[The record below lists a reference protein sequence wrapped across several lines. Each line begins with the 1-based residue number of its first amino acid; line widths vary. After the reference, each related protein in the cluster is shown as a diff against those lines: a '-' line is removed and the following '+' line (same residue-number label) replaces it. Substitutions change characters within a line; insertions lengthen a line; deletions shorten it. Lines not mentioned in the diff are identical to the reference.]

1 MEIYIV
7 RHGETVWNQ
16 SRLLQGSRDIE
27 LSREGREAAI
37 ARAEQLRDIDF
48 DIIYSS
54 PLSRAYET
62 ACIIRGNRSIDI
74 IKDDRLREINF
85 GVNEGQSSI
94 ELQKDPNHRFYKFFH
109 DPANYQAP
117 EGGESLK
124 NVALRTKEFMEQ
136 VIEPQKDK
144 LNRVMIAG
152 HGAMNKGIMCHVLHH
167 GLDEYWSGGLQ
178 KNCGVFIVTLDDNG
192 YRQIGEM

>member
-37 ARAEQLRDIDF
+37 ARAEQLKDIDF

-85 GVNEGQSSI
+85 GINEGQSSI
-94 ELQKDPNHRFYKFFH
+94 ELQKDPNHPFYKFFH